1 MCLSQY
7 SMANVPMA
15 YNEAYDTIRGT
26 AHEMS
31 VLGTSSFTIAN
42 QNALSGTLQK
52 DVPHDE
58 YETMDSIR
66 NKDPP
71 PLYTQVVRPDDQASS
86 GIYETIPAE
95 HLDNTYDEADYI

>member
-1 MCLSQY
+1 MQY

-52 DVPHDE
+52 DYPHG

-66 NKDPP
+66 NRDPP
-71 PLYTQVVRPDDQASS
+71 PPYTQVVRPDDQASS

-95 HLDNTYDEADYI
+95 QPDNTYEEADYYI